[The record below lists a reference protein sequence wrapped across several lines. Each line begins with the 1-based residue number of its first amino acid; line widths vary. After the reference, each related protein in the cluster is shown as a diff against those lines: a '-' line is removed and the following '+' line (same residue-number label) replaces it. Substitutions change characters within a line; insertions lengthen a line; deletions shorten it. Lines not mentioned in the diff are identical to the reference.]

1 MEAKVPT
8 FSVLLLG
15 LIPGST
21 AKAIDMLL
29 CWVRDDSDSVWLE
42 LYYRFLV
49 LERHINPGDLVPV
62 LVILLHVRI

>member
-1 MEAKVPT
+1 MPGLSRLEMPTEPWEKVV
-8 FSVLLLG
+8 F
-15 LIPGST
+15 
-21 AKAIDMLL
+21 MLL